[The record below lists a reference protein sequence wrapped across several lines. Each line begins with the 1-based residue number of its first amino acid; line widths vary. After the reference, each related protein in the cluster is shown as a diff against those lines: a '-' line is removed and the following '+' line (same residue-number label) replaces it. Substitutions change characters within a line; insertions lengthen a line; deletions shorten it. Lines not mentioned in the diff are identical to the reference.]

1 MGGRTVFI
9 RFGVLGDSLVGAS
22 GQLIGQ
28 ILRRQQGRWWLDSQQ
43 VVCLCTPA
51 CTGAY
56 SVQFAQY
63 VHQVH
68 KCVHQVHS
76 VYTRCTSVYSV
87 HRVYSGC
94 KWLATSGLLP
104 HPHTH
109 AAKWML
115 ASGRWLGSRHPA
127 GILYQTRGF
136 PAPFPPSRSGY
147 PPVFCNGLHWRA
159 LVELRPPHL
168 AKLRKQHYKK
178 KNKIKKKNKKKIRF
192 SDFLIILYNFWIFGV
207 FDCFFGLFV

>member
-63 VHQVH
+63 VHPVH

-115 ASGRWLGSRHPA
+115 AVGKVARLQTPYRHP
-127 GILYQTRGF
+127 ILDTRISCSSSSVTLRV
-136 PAPFPPSRSGY
+136 PPSI
-147 PPVFCNGLHWRA
+147 LQRA
-159 LVELRPPHL
+159 
-168 AKLRKQHYKK
+168 
-178 KNKIKKKNKKKIRF
+178 
-192 SDFLIILYNFWIFGV
+192 
-207 FDCFFGLFV
+207 